1 MLIQFEVQM
10 QLAIVINTGIF
21 CHRGQELINGI
32 LYQQGIAKDAH
43 DLNNRSVQFEVVFN
57 NSDKT
62 VRYNGDMYLYPDCIL
77 RFSPKRFD
85 TKMLLNPF
93 EKQFNLPSVAVKKG
107 NFICFEVEVVV
118 V

>member
-10 QLAIVINTGIF
+10 QLAIVIITGIF
-21 CHRGQELINGI
+21 CHRGQELINGV
-32 LYQQGIAKDAH
+32 LDQQGIAKDAH
-43 DLNNRSVQFEVVFN
+43 DLNNRSVQFEVMFN

-62 VRYNGDMYLYPDCIL
+62 VRYNGNMYLYPDCIL

-93 EKQFNLPSVAVKKG
+93 ENSSTCPL
-107 NFICFEVEVVV
+107 
-118 V
+118 

>member
-10 QLAIVINTGIF
+10 QLAMVIMTGLI
-21 CHRGQELINGI
+21 CPISQEFLNGI
-32 LYQQGIAKDAH
+32 LDQKGIAKDAH

-57 NSDKT
+57 NCDNT
-62 VRYNGDMYLYPDCIL
+62 VRYNDDRYPYPDCIL

-93 EKQFNLPSVAVKKG
+93 EKQLDFPAV
-107 NFICFEVEVVV
+107 FV
-118 V
+118 